1 MEWRYT
7 LTAAGLYVV
16 LTAWALGI
24 GFVLGYGLGS
34 LAR

>member
-7 LTAAGLYVV
+7 FTAAGLYLVGVV
-16 LTAWALGI
+16 WALGI

>member
-1 MEWRYT
+1 MPWRYT

-16 LTAWALGI
+16 GVAWALGI